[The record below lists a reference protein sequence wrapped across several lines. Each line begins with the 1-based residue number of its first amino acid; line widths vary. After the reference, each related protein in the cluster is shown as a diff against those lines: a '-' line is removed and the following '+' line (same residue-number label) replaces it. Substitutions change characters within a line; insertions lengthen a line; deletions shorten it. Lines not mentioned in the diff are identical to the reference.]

1 MTQSLEVSL
10 FWFLA
15 LARLQQQPRIINI
28 NTTSPLTLTTTMER
42 TPSPSRRLHT
52 PPAPIHG
59 FADSYEPYSP
69 RRSTRVAA
77 QRELHSH
84 HAPSHGNPRSRR
96 DVTPTASSK
105 RKATARISNFT
116 LSPPSSPIAS
126 PQQRS
131 PRTQRRAHFEA
142 NPLDSESDLPAPTP
156 ARRLQS
162 AMAKVNKSNY
172 STRRTSNNL
181 QGMYPTP
188 SETPRKRPLQS
199 EASLK
204 STARV
209 LFAARPATI
218 DEVMP
223 TPRKSRK
230 TKNLFTLESFANASD
245 EPAEKI
251 QIYTDSKERVPE
263 VDDEEDNPFITKKDK
278 GKARATPQKSKKLDA
293 RSEKMKEKA
302 ERDEGMVF
310 LFRGRKMFRK
320 YQDAA
325 PSDDSQASDE
335 GEEEP
340 LEDRMM
346 RRQVGSEAR
355 RPLTRSTVKPRL
367 LFQEEIKERNRVN
380 GIEEDDEEAETE
392 IEAHVQ
398 TPSRRKGK
406 AAAQITQPTL
416 EATPPPTVRKPKR
429 GTSHPTYPH
438 AEAAVDQ
445 SSEISFDSW
454 SRVKSAHSS
463 AGSARTSKKRSGE
476 PLEREP
482 EADKRARS
490 EKSTSSMSIDSF

>member
-1 MTQSLEVSL
+1 
-10 FWFLA
+10 
-15 LARLQQQPRIINI
+15 
-28 NTTSPLTLTTTMER
+28 MER

-52 PPAPIHG
+52 PPAPVHG
-59 FADSYEPYSP
+59 YADSYEPYSP

-84 HAPSHGNPRSRR
+84 HAPANGSPRSRR
-96 DVTPTASSK
+96 DITPTASSK

-116 LSPPSSPIAS
+116 LSPPSSPITS

-142 NPLDSESDLPAPTP
+142 NPLDSESDQPAPTP
-156 ARRLQS
+156 ARRFQS
-162 AMAKVNKSNY
+162 ATAKS
-172 STRRTSNNL
+172 
-181 QGMYPTP
+181 MYPTP

-209 LFAARPATI
+209 LFPARPATI
-218 DEVMP
+218 DEAMP

-263 VDDEEDNPFITKKDK
+263 RDDEEDNPFITKKGK
-278 GKARATPQKSKKLDA
+278 GKAKATPQKSKKLDA
-293 RSEKMKEKA
+293 RSEQMKEKA

-310 LFRGRKMFRK
+310 LFRGRKVFRK
-320 YQDAA
+320 YQDA
-325 PSDDSQASDE
+325 DDSHAS
-335 GEEEP
+335 EEEEDQP
-340 LEDRMM
+340 LEDRMLL
-346 RRQVGSEAR
+346 RQVGSGAH

-367 LFQEEIKERNRVN
+367 LFKEEIKERNRLN
-380 GIEEDDEEAETE
+380 GVEEDDEEAETE
-392 IEAHVQ
+392 IEAPAQ

-406 AAAQITQPTL
+406 AAAPIPQPTL
-416 EATPPPTVRKPKR
+416 EATPPPTVRKPKK
-429 GTSHPTYPH
+429 
-438 AEAAVDQ
+438 
-445 SSEISFDSW
+445 EISFDSW

-463 AGSARTSKKRSGE
+463 AGSARGSKKRSGE

-482 EADKRARS
+482 EADKRARTRPS
-490 EKSTSSMSIDSF
+490 

>member
-1 MTQSLEVSL
+1 
-10 FWFLA
+10 
-15 LARLQQQPRIINI
+15 
-28 NTTSPLTLTTTMER
+28 MER

-84 HAPSHGNPRSRR
+84 HASPRSRR
-96 DVTPTASSK
+96 DITPTASSK

-116 LSPPSSPIAS
+116 LSPPSSPITS

-142 NPLDSESDLPAPTP
+142 NPLDSESDQPAPTP
-156 ARRLQS
+156 ARRFQS
-162 AMAKVNKSNY
+162 AMTKS
-172 STRRTSNNL
+172 
-181 QGMYPTP
+181 MYPTP

-209 LFAARPATI
+209 LFASRPATV
-218 DEVMP
+218 DEAMP

-230 TKNLFTLESFANASD
+230 TKNLFTLESFANASE

-263 VDDEEDNPFITKKDK
+263 RDDEDDNPFITKKGK
-278 GKARATPQKSKKLDA
+278 GKAKATPQQSKKLDA
-293 RSEKMKEKA
+293 RSQQMKDKVD
-302 ERDEGMVF
+302 RDEGIVF

-325 PSDDSQASDE
+325 TSDDSHASEGDE
-335 GEEEP
+335 DQP
-340 LEDRMM
+340 LEDRML
-346 RRQVGSEAR
+346 RRQVGPEAR

-367 LFQEEIKERNRVN
+367 LFKEEIKERNRLN
-380 GIEEDDEEAETE
+380 GVEEDDEEAETE
-392 IEAHVQ
+392 IEAPPQ

-406 AAAQITQPTL
+406 ATAPISLPTL
-416 EATPPPTVRKPKR
+416 EVTPPPTVRKPKR
-429 GTSHPTYPH
+429 
-438 AEAAVDQ
+438 
-445 SSEISFDSW
+445 EISFDSW

-463 AGSARTSKKRSGE
+463 AGSARGFKKRSGE

-490 EKSTSSMSIDSF
+490 EKSTSSMSLDSF